1 MMNDLKK
8 YGKQISSSQT
18 RIYFGSNV
26 NSRQLERSIWE
37 LRVDK
42 IVIDK
47 YCVRHYSRIS
57 RH

>member
-26 NSRQLERSIWE
+26 NSRQLERSI
-37 LRVDK
+37 
-42 IVIDK
+42 
-47 YCVRHYSRIS
+47 
-57 RH
+57 